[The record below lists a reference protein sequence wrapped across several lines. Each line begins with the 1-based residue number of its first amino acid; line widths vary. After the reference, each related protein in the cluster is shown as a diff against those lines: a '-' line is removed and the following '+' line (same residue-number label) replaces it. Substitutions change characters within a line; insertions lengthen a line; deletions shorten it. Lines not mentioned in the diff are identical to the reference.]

1 MHYVNIVWWVIA
13 AAILVSW
20 ARLAVWMAKDVVYL
34 KTQSILRWQVILT
47 GSVLTLVMVWL
58 FSGFWWLSL
67 LLSIV
72 LCGGLIF
79 WYNFVRI
86 AEMGANGSLFRR
98 INDSARS
105 ITDKVD
111 QAKTQRQ
118 ISLNYLN
125 RHDHP
130 VALPRSDD
138 PLFVGLLVLDR
149 FALQMIDRRVEIADF
164 AATREGVELRFT
176 IDGFLG
182 IETTTPT
189 RIEFEQLLTAVKTLT
204 ELALDEKRRP
214 QQGTFKVRDALGHFT
229 TFTVRTSGSIAG
241 EKLQLYSNEKGRW
254 SFGLE
259 ALGLHETQLAKLKN
273 IIHEPT
279 GTVLVTAPPGH
290 GQTVTLYAIL
300 RQHDAYQ
307 QSIQTIE
314 LKAHDDLEGISA
326 NRVDL
331 LNQEA
336 GFHKTVNSVFL
347 KDPNVVMLQNVGD
360 AQTVDLVNRNATER
374 RIYIGMHAPDALAAL
389 QQWLKASTDKPAA
402 IAGLRAIVAQ
412 RLVRVLC
419 PTCRNP
425 YHPDEATLR
434 KLNLSGKDLHAY
446 DANTKGIKDAKGKRL
461 FCPDC
466 LSVGYRG
473 RTGLF
478 EILEIDDEMRQAIL
492 ANQSTKQI
500 MHIAKRHNMLTLV
513 EHGILKFAGGTTA
526 IAEVLRVV
534 QPPEKPAA
542 RE

>member
-34 KTQSILRWQVILT
+34 KTQSILRWQAILA
-47 GSVLTLVMVWL
+47 GSVLALVLLWL
-58 FSGFWWLSL
+58 FGGYWWLAL
-67 LLSIV
+67 PLSIL

-79 WYNFVRI
+79 WYNTVRI
-86 AEMGANGSLFRR
+86 AEMGPNGSLFRR
-98 INDSARS
+98 INDSARN
-105 ITDKVD
+105 ITEKVD

-125 RHDHP
+125 RHDQP

-138 PLFVGLLVLDR
+138 PLFAGLLVLDR

-164 AATREGVELRFT
+164 TSGREAIEARFAIDGLTSNEKAPTRE
-176 IDGFLG
+176 
-182 IETTTPT
+182 
-189 RIEFEQLLTAVKTLT
+189 EFEQLLGAVKTLAG
-204 ELALDEKRRP
+204 LALDEKRKP
-214 QQGTFKVRDALGHFT
+214 QQGNFKVRDALGHFT

-254 SFGLE
+254 SFGLD
-259 ALGLHETQLAKLKN
+259 ALGLHETQLAKLKH

-307 QSIQTIE
+307 QSIQTVE
-314 LKAHDDLEGISA
+314 LKSHDDIEGVSI

-331 LNQEA
+331 LNQDTS
-336 GFHKTVNSVFL
+336 FHKTVNSVFL

-360 AQTVDLVNRNATER
+360 TQTVDLVNRNAAER

-389 QQWLKASTDKPAA
+389 QQWLKASSDKPAA
-402 IAGLRAIVAQ
+402 IAGLRTIVAQ

-419 PTCRNP
+419 PTCRTP
-425 YHPDEATLR
+425 YQPDEATLR

-446 DANTKGIKDAKGKRL
+446 DANTKGIKDAKGKRM

-534 QPPEKPAA
+534 QPAEKPAA